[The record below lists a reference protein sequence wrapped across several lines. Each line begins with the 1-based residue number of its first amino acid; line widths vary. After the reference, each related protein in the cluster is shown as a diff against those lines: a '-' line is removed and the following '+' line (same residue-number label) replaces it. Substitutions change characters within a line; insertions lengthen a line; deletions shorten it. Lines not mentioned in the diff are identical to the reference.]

1 MPHFDAIVI
10 GSGQAGPSL
19 TARLTGA
26 GMSVGFIEREHFGG
40 TCVNDGCT
48 PTKALVASAQVAHVA
63 RRAGDYGVRV
73 PPPIEVD
80 MRAVKAR
87 KDAISGRSRT
97 GVENWLRG
105 MRGCTIFWG
114 QGRFTGPKS
123 VSVNGESLTA
133 DKIFINVGARP
144 SVPPIPG
151 LDQVPY
157 LTNTSM
163 MAVDFL
169 PAHLVILGGSYV
181 GLEFAQMYRRFGSAV
196 TLIEAQPRLI
206 AREDEDVSAEVARIL
221 EREEI
226 ALRLGAKALSVA
238 RRHNSRSRSRRR
250 KVAPRSKARIFWSR
264 SGVGRTPTISG
275 STRPVSRSTRV
286 ATSPLMINC
295 APTFRAS
302 GRWATA
308 TARARSRTRPT
319 TTTRSSPPTCSTTT
333 IVG

>member
-114 QGRFTGPKS
+114 QGRFTGPK
-123 VSVNGESLTA
+123 E
-133 DKIFINVGARP
+133 
-144 SVPPIPG
+144 
-151 LDQVPY
+151 
-157 LTNTSM
+157 
-163 MAVDFL
+163 
-169 PAHLVILGGSYV
+169 
-181 GLEFAQMYRRFGSAV
+181 
-196 TLIEAQPRLI
+196 
-206 AREDEDVSAEVARIL
+206 
-221 EREEI
+221 
-226 ALRLGAKALSVA
+226 RLGQRPDAD
-238 RRHNSRSRSRRR
+238 RR
-250 KVAPRSKARIFWSR
+250 
-264 SGVGRTPTISG
+264 
-275 STRPVSRSTRV
+275 
-286 ATSPLMINC
+286 
-295 APTFRAS
+295 
-302 GRWATA
+302 
-308 TARARSRTRPT
+308 
-319 TTTRSSPPTCSTTT
+319 
-333 IVG
+333 

>member
-1 MPHFDAIVI
+1 LPLREVLRWVPDLRAVSLRSPALVRDVSPALGLVRKIRSNAMPHFDAIVI
-10 GSGQAGPSL
+10 GSGQAAPSL
-19 TARLTGA
+19 TARLTSA

-169 PAHLVILGGSYV
+169 PAHLVILGGS
-181 GLEFAQMYRRFGSAV
+181 
-196 TLIEAQPRLI
+196 
-206 AREDEDVSAEVARIL
+206 
-221 EREEI
+221 
-226 ALRLGAKALSVA
+226 
-238 RRHNSRSRSRRR
+238 
-250 KVAPRSKARIFWSR
+250 
-264 SGVGRTPTISG
+264 
-275 STRPVSRSTRV
+275 
-286 ATSPLMINC
+286 
-295 APTFRAS
+295 
-302 GRWATA
+302 
-308 TARARSRTRPT
+308 
-319 TTTRSSPPTCSTTT
+319 
-333 IVG
+333 